1 MPLRKCHGLGDSR
14 SRRAGITIVEVAVAA
29 AFLVVCA
36 VGVFST
42 LTRMQQSAITNR
54 SLTNAHNLLRT
65 VIEQALSRGWDN
77 EAAPL
82 DILAPTIAGDT
93 LPYNSSSNVGDGTWK
108 QWDVYRAIDAAVG
121 TDPLIPIYE
130 DVSDV
135 SKNVPARVFRKVQRV
150 TGNSRLLWITF
161 RIEYVLRG
169 QLIGQEAWVT
179 RAAD

>member
-1 MPLRKCHGLGDSR
+1 MHHLKHYRSTGLRARAAGL
-14 SRRAGITIVEVAVAA
+14 TIVEAAVAA
-29 AFLVVCA
+29 AFLVICS

-54 SLTNAHNLLRT
+54 ALTNSHNLLRT

-82 DILAPTIAGDT
+82 DILEPTIAGDT
-93 LPYNSSSNVGDGTWK
+93 LPYNGASNVGDGTWK
-108 QWDVYRAIDAAVG
+108 RWDVYRGIDASTG
-121 TDPLIPIYE
+121 TDPIVPIYE
-130 DVSDV
+130 DVADV

-150 TGNSRLLWITF
+150 TGNQRLLWITF
-161 RIEYVLRG
+161 RIEYMLRG
-169 QLIGQEAWVT
+169 QLVGQEAWVT

>member
-1 MPLRKCHGLGDSR
+1 M
-14 SRRAGITIVEVAVAA
+14 EVAVAA